1 MVSDSLAIAFPTER
15 VRFFFFIYFIMI
27 IIISNESQEF
37 HINTRLWQLELAALP
52 TLHLSCLLRL
62 GASEAWA
69 VTSHICTAS
78 SETSPVSAGFL
89 HFPWTTE
96 NKQPLSQQFTVGMV
110 WGTASLS
117 LACFRLQVTSRLE
130 MTQQ

>member
-1 MVSDSLAIAFPTER
+1 MVSDSLAIVFPTER
-15 VRFFFFIYFIMI
+15 VRFLFYFIMI
-27 IIISNESQEF
+27 IIILNESQEF
-37 HINTRLWQLELAALP
+37 HINTRLWQLELAVLPALRV
-52 TLHLSCLLRL
+52 SCLLRL
-62 GASEAWA
+62 GASETWA

-78 SETSPVSAGFL
+78 SETSPVSAGFP

-96 NKQPLSQQFTVGMV
+96 NNQPLSQQFTVGMV
-110 WGTASLS
+110 WGIASLS